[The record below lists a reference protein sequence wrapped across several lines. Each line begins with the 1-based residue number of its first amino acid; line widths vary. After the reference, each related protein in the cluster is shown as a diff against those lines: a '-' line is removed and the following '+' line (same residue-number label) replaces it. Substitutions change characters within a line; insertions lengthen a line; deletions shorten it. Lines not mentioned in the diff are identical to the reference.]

1 MKCPDELTRE
11 ALWALLGEYASD
23 VADANGILFSDN
35 RYVEMACD
43 QHDEDVSD
51 SLTPTKIK

>member
-23 VADANGILFSDN
+23 VGDANGILFSEN
-35 RYVEMACD
+35 PYVEMACY
-43 QHDEDVSD
+43 QHYEDVSD
-51 SLTPTKIK
+51 E